1 MVSEQKSPGITFMI
15 QYTEANAQYVD
26 YTNRDEAV
34 KIDDELSLETSRQ
47 MIEGLTEDEMIRI
60 QEAVPET
67 QLNFREYIDYMN
79 RSYATEE
86 QSEELTAV
94 FTQEADYLQKQRLTE
109 LKNQLETAYKNGS
122 LLWQGVI
129 SFDNA
134 FLAEQG
140 LYDVATGQVDQK
152 AIKAVMRDMMPTLIQ
167 KEGLSDSAFWWG
179 NIHLNTD
186 NIHIHFGLS
195 EVESNRDK
203 IFYRPRGRM
212 EYKGNFSQKTINRFK
227 SGIYHGLLKEE
238 TRSNLIRKEQV
249 LANLKTDLMTSVY
262 QEDKI
267 TSSAEKNFLEQ
278 AYNHLPLNKRW
289 RYGSNARDFAVSK
302 FFLDRYLD
310 SYLQN
315 EGSVAY
321 QEFLQET
328 RELLKTYAGVYSAE
342 KNQVYKKIRKV
353 DGQTIRTLAESK
365 GYDLEHHL
373 ARRVMDLRER
383 LANNILR
390 SFREAAP
397 QIQDVPLE
405 KNLKNFSVLN
415 QKKIL
420 EQLPKASVVKSQK
433 AWQKLG
439 YFVKPREQP
448 LEIIKPVYEA
458 YDTDGKGIGQPE
470 LVLDYVYDISQLTE
484 NIQMKTLTLKDLS
497 LLSSNELKEL
507 VDAAK
512 LKPNP
517 TEKERRELGTYRYA
531 LKLSMLEASQKE
543 LQVRQKLLEQI
554 QPLASDQPFVDFKK
568 QSITQELQA
577 IQLQLTPNYKLSE
590 DEQLLKQRLKGQF
603 EDSVALPIN
612 KATAGT
618 IQLPIRQLRSEIG
631 FVNQL
636 QDDGI
641 LTLLKGVT
649 TSKEAYVEELQTHIS
664 IFQLKYQINTRNQ
677 QMDQLSDE
685 SAIKEMKIAN
695 AQGFTELKRLYAKL
709 QPNEENQSQITQ
721 AVSEQLQERKV
732 IKKAQM
738 QQSQGSGRI
747 NTDFMRQLTASLK
760 RSQQASKKALME
772 RARSDEREEQEER
785 RQAQR

>member
-1 MVSEQKSPGITFMI
+1 MNVSSSPNITFML
-15 QYTEANAQYVD
+15 QYTEANSQYVD

-34 KIDDELSLETSRQ
+34 KIDEELSLETNRQ
-47 MIEGLTEDEMIRI
+47 MIEGLTEDEMTRI

-67 QLNFREYIDYMN
+67 QLNFKEYIDYMN
-79 RSYATEE
+79 RSYATEN
-86 QSEELTAV
+86 QSEEITAV
-94 FTQEADYLQKQRLTE
+94 FTQEADYLQKRRLND
-109 LKNQLETAYKNGS
+109 LKSKLESAYQNGS

-140 LYDVATGQVDQK
+140 LYDIATGQVDQK
-152 AIKAVMRDMMPTLIQ
+152 AIKAAMRDMMPTLIQ

-186 NIHIHFGLS
+186 NVHIHFGLS

-203 IFYRPRGRM
+203 IFYRPRRRM

-227 SGIYHGLLKEE
+227 SGVFHGLLKEE
-238 TRSNLIRKEQV
+238 TRSNLLRKEQI
-249 LANLKTDLMTSVY
+249 LANLKADLMTSVY
-262 QEDKI
+262 QEEKI

-278 AYNHLPLNKRW
+278 AYNHLPLNKKW

-310 SYLQN
+310 SYLKN

-321 QEFLQET
+321 QEFLKET
-328 RELLKTYAGVYSAE
+328 REFLKTYEGVYSAE
-342 KNQVYKKIRKV
+342 KNQVYEKLRKV

-365 GYDLEHHL
+365 GYDLEHHM

-390 SFREAAP
+390 SFKEAAP
-397 QIQDVPLE
+397 QIQDVQLE
-405 KNLKNFSVLN
+405 KNLYHFSILN
-415 QKKIL
+415 QQKIL
-420 EQLPKASVVKSQK
+420 EQYPEASVVKSLK

-439 YFVKPREQP
+439 YSVKAGEQP

-458 YDTDGKGIGQPE
+458 YDKTGKGIGKPE
-470 LVLDYVYDISQLTE
+470 FVSDYVYDVNQLTE
-484 NIQMKTLTLKDLS
+484 NIQLKTLTLKDLS
-497 LLSSNELKEL
+497 LLSSSELKEL

-512 LKPNP
+512 SKP
-517 TEKERRELGTYRYA
+517 TLSERERRELGSFRYA

-568 QSITQELQA
+568 QSLTQELRA
-577 IQLQLTPNYKLSE
+577 IELQLTPNFKLSE
-590 DEQLLKQRLKGQF
+590 DEKVLKERLKSQF
-603 EDSVALPIN
+603 EDSVSFPVS
-612 KATAGT
+612 KATPGA
-618 IQLPIRQLRSEIG
+618 IQLPIRQLRAEMGLVDQI
-631 FVNQL
+631 
-636 QDDGI
+636 QDDNI
-641 LTLLKGVT
+641 LTLLKGKPT
-649 TSKEAYVEELQTHIS
+649 TKRDYIEELQTHIS
-664 IFQLKYQINTRNQ
+664 IFQLKYQINNRNQ
-677 QMDQLSDE
+677 QISQLSDE
-685 SAIKEMKIAN
+685 SAIKEMRVAN
-695 AQGFTELKRLYAKL
+695 AKGFSELKRLYEKL
-709 QPNEENQSQITQ
+709 QPTDDSQSQIAQT
-721 AVSEQLQERKV
+721 VFRQLQERKV
-732 IKKAQM
+732 IKKTQL
-738 QQSQGSGRI
+738 QQSQGPVKLD
-747 NTDFMRQLTASLK
+747 TDFMRQLSSSLN
-760 RSQQASKKALME
+760 RSQQANKKALME

>member
-1 MVSEQKSPGITFMI
+1 MSLSSSPNITFML
-15 QYTEANAQYVD
+15 QYTEANSQYVD

-34 KIDDELSLETSRQ
+34 KMDEELSLETYRQ
-47 MIEGLTEDEMIRI
+47 MVEGLTEVEMSRI

-109 LKNQLETAYKNGS
+109 LKNQLETAYQNGS

-249 LANLKTDLMTSVY
+249 LANLKTDLMASVY

-278 AYNHLPLNKRW
+278 AYNHLPLNKKW

-315 EGSVAY
+315 EGHTAY

-328 RELLKTYAGVYSAE
+328 REFLETYQGVYSAE
-342 KNQVYKKIRKV
+342 KNQVYEKIRKV
-353 DGQTIRTLAESK
+353 DGKTIRTLAESN

-383 LANNILR
+383 LANTILK
-390 SFREAAP
+390 SFREASP
-397 QIQDVPLE
+397 QIQDIQLE
-405 KNLKNFSVLN
+405 KNLESFSSLN
-415 QKKIL
+415 QRKIL
-420 EQLPKASVVKSQK
+420 DQIPEANVVKSLN

-439 YFVKPREQP
+439 YSVKDGVKPI
-448 LEIIKPVYEA
+448 EIVKPVYET
-458 YDTDGKGIGQPE
+458 YDKHGTGIGQPE
-470 LVLDYVYDISQLTE
+470 FVIDYVYDVSQLKE
-484 NIQMKTLTLKDLS
+484 NIQTKTLTLKDLS
-497 LLSSNELKEL
+497 LLSSSELTEL

-512 LKPNP
+512 SKTDL
-517 TEKERRELGTYRYA
+517 TEKERRELGIFRYA
-531 LKLSMLEASQKE
+531 LKLSMLEANQKE

-554 QPLASDQPFVDFKK
+554 QPLVSDQPFVDFKK
-568 QSITQELQA
+568 QSIVQELQA
-577 IQLQLTPNYKLSE
+577 IELQLTPNYKLSE
-590 DEQLLKQRLKGQF
+590 DDQLLKQRLKSQF
-603 EDSVALPIN
+603 EDSVDLPIN
-612 KATAGT
+612 KATAGS
-618 IQLPIRQLRSEIG
+618 IQIPIRQLRTEIG
-631 FVNQL
+631 LVSQI
-636 QDDGI
+636 QDDTI
-641 LTLLKGVT
+641 LSLLRGST
-649 TSKEAYVEELQTHIS
+649 TTKQAYIEELQTKVS
-664 IFQLKYQINTRNQ
+664 IFQLKYQINNRNQ

-685 SAIKEMKIAN
+685 SAIKEMKLAN
-695 AQGFTELKRLYAKL
+695 AQGFVELKRLYAKL
-709 QPNEENQSQITQ
+709 QPTEDTQNQITQ
-721 AVSEQLQERKV
+721 AVSKQLQERRV
-732 IKKAQM
+732 IKKTQF
-738 QQSQGSGRI
+738 QQSQGSSRI
-747 NTDFMRQLTASLK
+747 NTDFMRQLTASLT
-760 RSQQASKKALME
+760 RSQQASKRALME

>member
-1 MVSEQKSPGITFMI
+1 MNLSSSPNITFML
-15 QYTEANAQYVD
+15 QYTEANSQYVD

-34 KIDDELSLETSRQ
+34 KIDEELSLETNRQ
-47 MIEGLTEDEMIRI
+47 MIEGLTEDEMTRI

-67 QLNFREYIDYMN
+67 QLHFREYIDYMN
-79 RSYATEE
+79 RSYATEK

-94 FTQEADYLQKQRLTE
+94 FTQEADYLQKRRLTD
-109 LKNQLETAYKNGS
+109 LKNKLESAYQNGS

-167 KEGLSDSAFWWG
+167 KEGLSASAFWWG

-195 EVESNRDK
+195 EVESNREK

-227 SGIYHGLLKEE
+227 SGVYHGLLKEE
-238 TRSNLIRKEQV
+238 TRSNLLRKEQL
-249 LANLKTDLMTSVY
+249 LANLKADLITSVY
-262 QEDKI
+262 QEEKI
-267 TSSAEKNFLEQ
+267 ISSAEKKFLEQ
-278 AYNHLPLNKRW
+278 AYNHLPLNKKW

-310 SYLQN
+310 SYLKN
-315 EGSVAY
+315 EGSAAY

-328 RELLKTYAGVYSAE
+328 RDFLKTYEGVYSTD
-342 KNQVYKKIRKV
+342 KNQVYEKIRKV
-353 DGQTIRTLAESK
+353 DGKTIRTLAESK

-383 LANNILR
+383 LGNNILR

-397 QIQDVPLE
+397 QIHDVQLE
-405 KNLKNFSVLN
+405 KNLKNFSSLN

-420 EQLPKASVVKSQK
+420 EQLPEASVIKSQS

-439 YFVKPREQP
+439 YFIKTGEQP
-448 LEIIKPVYEA
+448 LEIIKPIYKA
-458 YDTDGKGIGQPE
+458 YDKHGKGIGQPE
-470 LVLDYVYDISQLTE
+470 FVADYVYDVSQLTE
-484 NIQMKTLTLKDLS
+484 NIQLKTLTLKDLS
-497 LLSSNELKEL
+497 LLSSSELKEL

-512 LKPNP
+512 SKP
-517 TEKERRELGTYRYA
+517 TLSEKERRELGTFRYA

-568 QSITQELQA
+568 QSLTQELRA
-577 IQLQLTPNYKLSE
+577 IELQLTPNFKLSE
-590 DEQLLKQRLKGQF
+590 DDKALKERLKRQF
-603 EDSVALPIN
+603 EDSVALPVS
-612 KATAGT
+612 KATAGA
-618 IQLPIRQLRSEIG
+618 IQLPIRQLRAELGLVAQI
-631 FVNQL
+631 
-636 QDDGI
+636 QDDNI
-641 LTLLKGVT
+641 LTLLKG
-649 TSKEAYVEELQTHIS
+649 TSTRKQAYMEELQTHIS
-664 IFQLKYQINTRNQ
+664 IFQLKYQINNRNH
-677 QMDQLSDE
+677 QMSQLSAE
-685 SAIKEMKIAN
+685 AAIREMRVAN
-695 AQGFTELKRLYAKL
+695 AKGFSELKRLYEKL
-709 QPNEENQSQITQ
+709 QPANDNQNQITQ
-721 AVSEQLQERKV
+721 TVSRQLQERKV
-732 IKKAQM
+732 TKKTQL
-738 QQSQGSGRI
+738 QQSQGPAKL

-760 RSQQASKKALME
+760 RSQQVSKKALME

>member
-1 MVSEQKSPGITFMI
+1 MNVSSSPNITFML
-15 QYTEANAQYVD
+15 QYTEANSQYVD

-34 KIDDELSLETSRQ
+34 KIDEELSLETNRQ
-47 MIEGLTEDEMIRI
+47 IVEGLTEDEMDKI
-60 QEAVPET
+60 QEVVPET

-79 RSYATEE
+79 RSYATEN

-94 FTQEADYLQKQRLTE
+94 FTQEADYLQKRRLND
-109 LKNQLETAYKNGS
+109 LKNKLESAYQNGS

-152 AIKAVMRDMMPTLIQ
+152 AIKAAMRDMMPTLIQ

-186 NIHIHFGLS
+186 NVHIHFGLS

-227 SGIYHGLLKEE
+227 SGVFHGLLKEE
-238 TRSNLIRKEQV
+238 TRSNLLRKEQI
-249 LANLKTDLMTSVY
+249 LANLKADLMTSVY
-262 QEDKI
+262 QEEKI

-278 AYNHLPLNKRW
+278 AYNHLPLNKKW

-310 SYLQN
+310 SYLKN

-321 QEFLQET
+321 QEFLKET
-328 RELLKTYAGVYSAE
+328 REFLKTYEGVYSAE
-342 KNQVYKKIRKV
+342 KNQVYEKLRKV

-365 GYDLEHHL
+365 GYDLEHHM

-390 SFREAAP
+390 SFKEAAP
-397 QIQDVPLE
+397 QIQDIQLE
-405 KNLKNFSVLN
+405 KNLNHFSILN
-415 QKKIL
+415 QQKIL
-420 EQLPKASVVKSQK
+420 EQYPEASVVKSLK

-439 YFVKPREQP
+439 YSVKAGEHP

-458 YDTDGKGIGQPE
+458 YDKTGKGIGKPE
-470 LVLDYVYDISQLTE
+470 FVSDYVYDVNQLTE
-484 NIQMKTLTLKDLS
+484 NIQLKTLTLKDLS
-497 LLSSNELKEL
+497 LLSSSELKEL

-512 LKPNP
+512 SKP
-517 TEKERRELGTYRYA
+517 TLSERERRELGTFRYA

-568 QSITQELQA
+568 QSLTQELRA
-577 IQLQLTPNYKLSE
+577 IELQLTPNFKLSE
-590 DEQLLKQRLKGQF
+590 DDKALKEQLKSQF
-603 EDSVALPIN
+603 EDSVSLPVS
-612 KATAGT
+612 KATPKA
-618 IQLPIRQLRSEIG
+618 IQLPIRQLRAEMG
-631 FVNQL
+631 LVNQI
-636 QDDGI
+636 QDDNI
-641 LTLLKGVT
+641 LTLLRGRPT
-649 TSKEAYVEELQTHIS
+649 TKRDYVEELQTHIS
-664 IFQLKYQINTRNQ
+664 IFQLKYQINNRNQ
-677 QMDQLSDE
+677 QISQLSDE
-685 SAIKEMKIAN
+685 AAIKEMRVAN
-695 AQGFTELKRLYAKL
+695 AKGFSELKRLYEKL
-709 QPNEENQSQITQ
+709 QPTDDSQSQIAQT
-721 AVSEQLQERKV
+721 VSRQLQERKV
-732 IKKAQM
+732 IKKTQL
-738 QQSQGSGRI
+738 QQSQGPI
-747 NTDFMRQLTASLK
+747 KLDTDFMRQLSLALN
-760 RSQQASKKALME
+760 RSQQANKKALME

>member
-1 MVSEQKSPGITFMI
+1 MSEQKSPGITFMI
-15 QYTEANAQYVD
+15 QYTEANSQYVD

-34 KIDDELSLETSRQ
+34 KIDEELSLETNRQ
-47 MIEGLTEDEMIRI
+47 MIEGLTENELNRI

-79 RSYATEE
+79 RSYATER
-86 QSEELTAV
+86 QSEELTAI

-109 LKNQLETAYKNGS
+109 LKNQLETAYQNGS

-140 LYDVATGQVDQK
+140 LYDVVTGQVDQK

-227 SGIYHGLLKEE
+227 SGVYHGLLKEE

-249 LANLKTDLMTSVY
+249 LANLKANLMTSVY

-278 AYNHLPLNKRW
+278 AYNHLPLNKKW

-315 EGSVAY
+315 EGSAAY

-328 RELLKTYAGVYSAE
+328 KQFLKTYAGVYSAE
-342 KNQVYKKIRKV
+342 KNQVYEKIRNV
-353 DGQTIRTLAESK
+353 DGKTIRTLAESK

-390 SFREAAP
+390 SFRDAAP
-397 QIQDVPLE
+397 QIQNVQME
-405 KNLKNFSVLN
+405 KNLENFSILN
-415 QKKIL
+415 QEKIL
-420 EQLPKASVVKSQK
+420 KQLPEARVVKRLE

-439 YFVKPREQP
+439 YVVKDGEQP
-448 LEIIKPVYEA
+448 LEIIKPVYTA
-458 YDTDGKGIGQPE
+458 YDKNGEGIGEPE
-470 LVLDYVYDISQLTE
+470 FVSDYVYDISQLTE

-497 LLSSNELKEL
+497 MFSSDELKEL
-507 VDAAK
+507 IDAAK
-512 LKPNP
+512 SKTGLS
-517 TEKERRELGTYRYA
+517 EKEIRELGTYRYA
-531 LKLSMLEASQKE
+531 LKLSLLEARQKT

-554 QPLASDQPFVDFKK
+554 HPVVSDQPFVNFKN
-568 QSITQELQA
+568 QSLTQELKA
-577 IQLQLTPNYKLSE
+577 IELQLIPNYKLSE
-590 DEQLLKQRLKGQF
+590 DDKLLKERLKSQF
-603 EDSVALPIN
+603 EDSVTLPIS
-612 KATAGT
+612 KATAT
-618 IQLPIRQLRSEIG
+618 AIQFPIRQLRTELSLVSQI
-631 FVNQL
+631 
-636 QDDGI
+636 QDDSI
-641 LTLLKGVT
+641 LTLLKGAT
-649 TSKEAYVEELQTHIS
+649 TTKQDYIEELQTHVS

-677 QMDQLSDE
+677 QMAQLSDE

-695 AQGFTELKRLYAKL
+695 AQAFAELKRLYAKL
-709 QPNEENQSQITQ
+709 QPSENHSQIAQ
-721 AVSEQLQERKV
+721 AVSKQLLERKI
-732 IKKAQM
+732 IKKSQL
-738 QQSQGSGRI
+738 QQSQGRGRI
-747 NTDFMRQLTASLK
+747 NTDFIRQLTASLK

-772 RARSDEREEQEER
+772 RVRSDEREEQEER

>member
-1 MVSEQKSPGITFMI
+1 MNVSSSPNITFML
-15 QYTEANAQYVD
+15 QYTEANSQYVD

-34 KIDDELSLETSRQ
+34 KIDEELSLETNRQ
-47 MIEGLTEDEMIRI
+47 IVEGLTEYEMDKI

-79 RSYATEE
+79 RSYATEN

-94 FTQEADYLQKQRLTE
+94 FTQEADYLQKRRLND
-109 LKNQLETAYKNGS
+109 LKNKLESAYQNGS

-152 AIKAVMRDMMPTLIQ
+152 AIKAAMRDMMPTLIQ

-186 NIHIHFGLS
+186 NVHIHFGLS

-227 SGIYHGLLKEE
+227 SGVFHGLLKEE
-238 TRSNLIRKEQV
+238 TRSNLLRKEQI
-249 LANLKTDLMTSVY
+249 LANLKADLMTSVY
-262 QEDKI
+262 QEEKI

-278 AYNHLPLNKRW
+278 AYNHLPLNKKW

-310 SYLQN
+310 SYLKN

-321 QEFLQET
+321 QEFLKET
-328 RELLKTYAGVYSAE
+328 REFLKTYEGVYSAE
-342 KNQVYKKIRKV
+342 KNQVYEKLRKV

-365 GYDLEHHL
+365 GYDLEHHM

-390 SFREAAP
+390 SFKEAAP
-397 QIQDVPLE
+397 QIQDIQLE
-405 KNLKNFSVLN
+405 KNLNHFSILN
-415 QKKIL
+415 QQKIL
-420 EQLPKASVVKSQK
+420 EQYPEASVVKSLK

-439 YFVKPREQP
+439 YSVKAGEHP

-458 YDTDGKGIGQPE
+458 YDKTGKGIGKPE
-470 LVLDYVYDISQLTE
+470 FVSDYVYDVNQLTE
-484 NIQMKTLTLKDLS
+484 NIQLKTLTLKDLS
-497 LLSSNELKEL
+497 LLSSSELKEL

-512 LKPNP
+512 SKP
-517 TEKERRELGTYRYA
+517 TLSERERRELGTFRYA

-568 QSITQELQA
+568 QSLTQELRA
-577 IQLQLTPNYKLSE
+577 IDLQLTPNFKLSE
-590 DEQLLKQRLKGQF
+590 DDKALKEQLKSQF
-603 EDSVALPIN
+603 EDSVSLPVS
-612 KATAGT
+612 KATPKA
-618 IQLPIRQLRSEIG
+618 IQLPIRQLRAEMG
-631 FVNQL
+631 LVNQI
-636 QDDGI
+636 QDDNI
-641 LTLLKGVT
+641 LTLLRGRPT
-649 TSKEAYVEELQTHIS
+649 TKRDYVEELQTHIS
-664 IFQLKYQINTRNQ
+664 IFQLKYQINNRNQ
-677 QMDQLSDE
+677 QISQLSDE
-685 SAIKEMKIAN
+685 AAIKEMRVAN
-695 AQGFTELKRLYAKL
+695 AKGFSELKRLYEKL
-709 QPNEENQSQITQ
+709 QPTDDSQSQIAQT
-721 AVSEQLQERKV
+721 VSRQLQERKV
-732 IKKAQM
+732 IKKTQL
-738 QQSQGSGRI
+738 QQSQGPI
-747 NTDFMRQLTASLK
+747 KLDTDFMRQLSLALN
-760 RSQQASKKALME
+760 RSQQANKKALME

>member
-1 MVSEQKSPGITFMI
+1 MSEQTSPGITFMI
-15 QYTEANAQYVD
+15 QYTEANPQYVD
-26 YTNRDEAV
+26 YTNREEAV
-34 KIDDELSLETSRQ
+34 KIDEELFLETNRQ
-47 MIEGLTEDEMIRI
+47 TIEGLTEDELNRI

-79 RSYATEE
+79 RSYATEK
-86 QSEELTAV
+86 QSKNLSAV

-109 LKNQLETAYKNGS
+109 LKNQLETAYQNGS

-140 LYDVATGQVDQK
+140 LYDLATNQVDQK

-195 EVESNRDK
+195 EVESNREK

-212 EYKGNFSQKTINRFK
+212 EYRGNFSQKTINRFK
-227 SGIYHGLLKEE
+227 SGVYHGLLKEE

-249 LANLKTDLMTSVY
+249 LANLKANLMTSVY

-267 TSSAEKNFLEQ
+267 TLTTEKNFLEQ
-278 AYNHLPLNKRW
+278 AYNHLPLNKKW

-302 FFLDRYLD
+302 FFLNRYLD

-315 EGSVAY
+315 EGSAMY

-328 RELLKTYAGVYSAE
+328 REFLKTYGGVYSAE
-342 KNQVYKKIRKV
+342 KNQVYEKIRKG
-353 DGQTIRTLAESK
+353 DGQMIRTLAESK

-373 ARRVMDLRER
+373 AHRVMDLRER

-397 QIQDVPLE
+397 QIQDAQLE
-405 KNLKNFSVLN
+405 KNLENFSDLN

-420 EQLPKASVVKSQK
+420 EQLPEATIIKSLND
-433 AWQKLG
+433 WQKLG
-439 YFVKPREQP
+439 YSVKDGLQP
-448 LEIIKPVYEA
+448 LDIVKPVYEA
-458 YDTDGKGIGQPE
+458 YDKHGTGIGRPKFVVE
-470 LVLDYVYDISQLTE
+470 AVYDISQLTE

-497 LLSSNELKEL
+497 LLSSAELKEL

-512 LKPNP
+512 AKSNPN
-517 TEKERRELGTYRYA
+517 EKERRELGTFRYA
-531 LKLSMLEASQKE
+531 LKLSMLEAKQKE
-543 LQVRQKLLEQI
+543 LQVGQKLLEQV
-554 QPLASDQPFVDFKK
+554 QALPSDQAFVDFKK
-568 QSITQELQA
+568 QSLKQELKA
-577 IQLQLTPNYKLSE
+577 IELQLTPNFKLSE
-590 DEQLLKQRLKGQF
+590 EDKTLKERLKGQF
-603 EDSVALPIN
+603 EDSVAFPID
-612 KATAGT
+612 KATAGA
-618 IQLPIRQLRSEIG
+618 IQLPIRQLRTELGLLNHI
-631 FVNQL
+631 
-636 QDDGI
+636 QDDSI
-641 LTLLKGVT
+641 ISLFKGEKFT
-649 TSKEAYVEELQTHIS
+649 KQAYIEELQTHIS
-664 IFQLKYQINTRNQ
+664 IFQLKYQINNRNH
-677 QMDQLSDE
+677 QMERLSDDGV
-685 SAIKEMKIAN
+685 IKEMKRTN
-695 AQGFTELKRLYAKL
+695 AQSFSELKYLYEKL
-709 QPNEENQSQITQ
+709 QPTEDNQSQIAQ
-721 AVSEQLQERKV
+721 VVSKQLQERKV
-732 IKKAQM
+732 IKKTQL

-747 NTDFMRQLTASLK
+747 NSDFMRQLTASLK

-772 RARSDEREEQEER
+772 RARSDDREEQEER

>member
-1 MVSEQKSPGITFMI
+1 MNVSSSPNITFML
-15 QYTEANAQYVD
+15 QYTEANSQYVD

-34 KIDDELSLETSRQ
+34 KIDTELSLETNRQ
-47 MIEGLTEDEMIRI
+47 MIEGLTEDEMARI
-60 QEAVPET
+60 QEAVPEA

-79 RSYATEE
+79 RSYATEN
-86 QSEELTAV
+86 QSEEITAV
-94 FTQEADYLQKQRLTE
+94 FTQEADYLQKRRLND
-109 LKNQLETAYKNGS
+109 LKNKLESAYQNGS

-152 AIKAVMRDMMPTLIQ
+152 AIKAAMRDMMPTLIQ

-186 NIHIHFGLS
+186 NVHIHFGLS

-227 SGIYHGLLKEE
+227 SGVFHGLLKEE
-238 TRSNLIRKEQV
+238 TRSNLLRKEQI
-249 LANLKTDLMTSVY
+249 LANLKADLMTSVY
-262 QEDKI
+262 QEEKI

-278 AYNHLPLNKRW
+278 AYNHLPLNKKW

-310 SYLQN
+310 SYLKN

-321 QEFLQET
+321 QEFLKET
-328 RELLKTYAGVYSAE
+328 REFLKTYEGVYSAE
-342 KNQVYKKIRKV
+342 KNQVYEKLRKV

-365 GYDLEHHL
+365 GYDLEHHM

-390 SFREAAP
+390 SFKEAAP
-397 QIQDVPLE
+397 QIQDIQLE
-405 KNLKNFSVLN
+405 KNLNHFSILN
-415 QKKIL
+415 QQKIL
-420 EQLPKASVVKSQK
+420 EQYPEASVVKSLK

-439 YFVKPREQP
+439 YSVKAGEHP

-458 YDTDGKGIGQPE
+458 CDKTGKGIGKPE
-470 LVLDYVYDISQLTE
+470 FVSDYVYDVNQLTE
-484 NIQMKTLTLKDLS
+484 NIQLKTLTLKDLS
-497 LLSSNELKEL
+497 LLSSSELKEL

-512 LKPNP
+512 SKP
-517 TEKERRELGTYRYA
+517 TLSERERRELGTFRYA
-531 LKLSMLEASQKE
+531 LKLSMLETSQKE

-568 QSITQELQA
+568 QSLTQELRA
-577 IQLQLTPNYKLSE
+577 IELQLTPNFKLSE
-590 DEQLLKQRLKGQF
+590 DDKALKEQLKSQF
-603 EDSVALPIN
+603 EDSVSLPVS
-612 KATAGT
+612 KATPKA
-618 IQLPIRQLRSEIG
+618 IQLPIRQLRAEMG
-631 FVNQL
+631 LVNQI
-636 QDDGI
+636 QDDNI
-641 LTLLKGVT
+641 LTLLRGRPT
-649 TSKEAYVEELQTHIS
+649 TKRDYVEELQTRIS
-664 IFQLKYQINTRNQ
+664 IFQLKYQINNRNQ
-677 QMDQLSDE
+677 QISQLSDE
-685 SAIKEMKIAN
+685 AAIKEMRVAN
-695 AQGFTELKRLYAKL
+695 AKGFSELKRLYEKL
-709 QPNEENQSQITQ
+709 QPTDDSQSQIAQT
-721 AVSEQLQERKV
+721 VSRQLQERKV
-732 IKKAQM
+732 TKKTQL
-738 QQSQGSGRI
+738 QQSQGPI
-747 NTDFMRQLTASLK
+747 KLDTDFMRQLSSALN
-760 RSQQASKKALME
+760 RSQQANKKALME

>member
-1 MVSEQKSPGITFMI
+1 MNVSSSPNITFML
-15 QYTEANAQYVD
+15 QYTEANPQYVD

-34 KIDDELSLETSRQ
+34 KIDEELSLETNRQ
-47 MIEGLTEDEMIRI
+47 MIEGLTEDEMTRI

-79 RSYATEE
+79 RSYATEN
-86 QSEELTAV
+86 QSEEITAV
-94 FTQEADYLQKQRLTE
+94 FTQEADYLQKRRLND
-109 LKNQLETAYKNGS
+109 LKNKLESAYQNGS

-129 SFDNA
+129 SFDNT

-152 AIKAVMRDMMPTLIQ
+152 AIKAAMRDMMPTLIQ
-167 KEGLSDSAFWWG
+167 KEGLSTSAFWWG

-262 QEDKI
+262 QADKI

-328 RELLKTYAGVYSAE
+328 RELLKTYTGVYSAE
-342 KNQVYKKIRKV
+342 KNQVYEKIRKV

-397 QIQDVPLE
+397 QIQDVQLE

-470 LVLDYVYDISQLTE
+470 FVLDYVYDISQLTE

-507 VDAAK
+507 VDAVK

-531 LKLSMLEASQKE
+531 LKLSVLEASQKE

-554 QPLASDQPFVDFKK
+554 QPLASDQPFVNFKK

-590 DEQLLKQRLKGQF
+590 EEQLLKQRLKGQF

-677 QMDQLSDE
+677 QMNQLSDE

-721 AVSEQLQERKV
+721 AVSKQLQERKV

>member
-1 MVSEQKSPGITFMI
+1 MNVSSSPNITFML
-15 QYTEANAQYVD
+15 QYTEANSQYVD

-34 KIDDELSLETSRQ
+34 KIDEELSLETNRQ
-47 MIEGLTEDEMIRI
+47 IVEGLTEYEMDKI

-79 RSYATEE
+79 RSYATEN

-94 FTQEADYLQKQRLTE
+94 FTQEADYLQKRRLND
-109 LKNQLETAYKNGS
+109 LKNKLESAYQNGS

-152 AIKAVMRDMMPTLIQ
+152 AIKAAMRDMMPTLIQ

-186 NIHIHFGLS
+186 NVHIHFGLS

-227 SGIYHGLLKEE
+227 SGVFHGLLKEE
-238 TRSNLIRKEQV
+238 TRSNLLRKEQI
-249 LANLKTDLMTSVY
+249 LANLKADLMTSVY
-262 QEDKI
+262 QEEKI
-267 TSSAEKNFLEQ
+267 TSSAEKKFLEQ
-278 AYNHLPLNKRW
+278 AYNHLPLNKKW

-310 SYLQN
+310 SYLKN

-321 QEFLQET
+321 QEFLKET
-328 RELLKTYAGVYSAE
+328 REFLKTYEGVYSAE
-342 KNQVYKKIRKV
+342 KNQVYEKLRKV

-365 GYDLEHHL
+365 GYDLEHHM

-390 SFREAAP
+390 SFKEAAP
-397 QIQDVPLE
+397 QIQDIQLE
-405 KNLKNFSVLN
+405 KNLNHFSILN
-415 QKKIL
+415 QQKIL
-420 EQLPKASVVKSQK
+420 EQYPEASVVKSLK

-439 YFVKPREQP
+439 YSVKAGEHP

-458 YDTDGKGIGQPE
+458 YDKTGKGIGKPE
-470 LVLDYVYDISQLTE
+470 FVSDYVYDVNQLTE
-484 NIQMKTLTLKDLS
+484 NIQLKTLTLKDLS
-497 LLSSNELKEL
+497 LLSSSELKEL

-512 LKPNP
+512 SKP
-517 TEKERRELGTYRYA
+517 TLSERERRELGTFRYA

-568 QSITQELQA
+568 QSLTQELRA
-577 IQLQLTPNYKLSE
+577 IELQLTPNFKLSE
-590 DEQLLKQRLKGQF
+590 DDKALKEQLKSQF
-603 EDSVALPIN
+603 EDSVSLPVS
-612 KATAGT
+612 KATPKA
-618 IQLPIRQLRSEIG
+618 IQLPIRQLRAEMG
-631 FVNQL
+631 LVNQI
-636 QDDGI
+636 QDDNI
-641 LTLLKGVT
+641 LTLLRGRPT
-649 TSKEAYVEELQTHIS
+649 TKRDYVEELQTHIS
-664 IFQLKYQINTRNQ
+664 IFQLKYQINNRNQ
-677 QMDQLSDE
+677 QISQLSDE
-685 SAIKEMKIAN
+685 AAIKEMRVAN
-695 AQGFTELKRLYAKL
+695 AKGFSELKRLYEKL
-709 QPNEENQSQITQ
+709 QPTDDSQSQIAQT
-721 AVSEQLQERKV
+721 VSRQLQERKV
-732 IKKAQM
+732 IKKTQL
-738 QQSQGSGRI
+738 QQSQGPI
-747 NTDFMRQLTASLK
+747 KLDTDFMRQLSLALN
-760 RSQQASKKALME
+760 RSQQANKKALME

>member
-1 MVSEQKSPGITFMI
+1 MNLSSSPNITFML
-15 QYTEANAQYVD
+15 QYTEANSQYVD

-34 KIDDELSLETSRQ
+34 KIEEELSLEMNRQ
-47 MIEGLTEDEMIRI
+47 TVEGLTEEEMNRI

-86 QSEELTAV
+86 QSDELTAV
-94 FTQEADYLQKQRLTE
+94 FTQEADYLQKRRLTD
-109 LKNQLETAYKNGS
+109 LKNKLESAYQNGS

-140 LYDVATGQVDQK
+140 LYDTATGQVDQK

-167 KEGLSDSAFWWG
+167 KEGLSESAFWWG

-195 EVESNRDK
+195 EVESNREK

-227 SGIYHGLLKEE
+227 SGVYHGLLKEE
-238 TRSNLIRKEQV
+238 IRSNLIRKEQV
-249 LANLKTDLMTSVY
+249 LANLKANLMASVY

-267 TSSAEKNFLEQ
+267 TSSTEKNFLEQ
-278 AYNHLPLNKRW
+278 AYNHLPLNKKW

-315 EGSVAY
+315 EGHAAY
-321 QEFLQET
+321 REFLQET
-328 RELLKTYAGVYSAE
+328 REFLKTYQGVYSSE
-342 KNQVYKKIRKV
+342 KNQIYEKIRKV
-353 DGQTIRTLAESK
+353 DGKTIRTLAESK

-383 LANNILR
+383 LANTILK
-390 SFREAAP
+390 SFREASP
-397 QIQDVPLE
+397 QIQDIQLE
-405 KNLKNFSVLN
+405 KNLETFSSLN
-415 QKKIL
+415 QVKIL
-420 EQLPKASVVKSQK
+420 DQIPEASVVKSLN

-439 YFVKPREQP
+439 YSVREGAKPI
-448 LEIIKPVYEA
+448 EIVKPVYES
-458 YDTDGKGIGQPE
+458 YDKYGTGIGQPE
-470 LVLDYVYDISQLTE
+470 FVTEYVYDVSQLKE
-484 NIQMKTLTLKDLS
+484 NIQLKTLTLKDLS
-497 LLSSNELKEL
+497 LLSSSELTEL

-512 LKPNP
+512 SKSDL
-517 TEKERRELGTYRYA
+517 TEKERRELGTFRYA
-531 LKLSMLEASQKE
+531 LKLSMLEASQKQ

-568 QSITQELQA
+568 QSIAQELQA
-577 IQLQLTPNYKLSE
+577 IELQLTPNYQLSE
-590 DEQLLKQRLKGQF
+590 DNQLLKQRLKSQF
-603 EDSVALPIN
+603 EDSVALPID

-618 IQLPIRQLRSEIG
+618 IQIPIRQLRTEIG
-631 FVNQL
+631 LVSQM
-636 QDDGI
+636 QDDSI
-641 LTLLKGVT
+641 LGLLKGST
-649 TSKEAYVEELQTHIS
+649 TTKQAYIEELQTKVS

-677 QMDQLSDE
+677 QMDQLLDE
-685 SAIKEMKIAN
+685 SAIKEMKLAN
-695 AQGFTELKRLYAKL
+695 TQGFSELKRLYAKL
-709 QPNEENQSQITQ
+709 QPTEDTQNQITQ
-721 AVSEQLQERKV
+721 AVSKQLEERRI
-732 IKKAQM
+732 IKKTQL
-738 QQSQGSGRI
+738 QQSQGSSRI
-747 NTDFMRQLTASLK
+747 NTDFMRQLTASLTH
-760 RSQQASKKALME
+760 SQQASKRALME

>member
-1 MVSEQKSPGITFMI
+1 MSEQTSPGITFMI
-15 QYTEANAQYVD
+15 QYTEANSQYVD

-34 KIDDELSLETSRQ
+34 KIDGELSLETNRQ
-47 MIEGLTEDEMIRI
+47 MVEGVTEDEMNRI
-60 QEAVPET
+60 QDAIPET
-67 QLNFREYIDYMN
+67 RLNFREYIDYMN

-94 FTQEADYLQKQRLTE
+94 FTQEADYLQKRRLTD
-109 LKNQLETAYKNGS
+109 LKNQLETAYQNGS

-129 SFDNA
+129 SFNNT

-140 LYDVATGQVDQK
+140 LYDVATAQVDQK
-152 AIKAVMRDMMPTLIQ
+152 AIKAVLRDMMPTLIQ

-195 EVESNRDK
+195 EVESNREK

-227 SGIYHGLLKEE
+227 SGVYHGLLKEE

-249 LANLKTDLMTSVY
+249 LANLKANLMTSVY

-267 TSSAEKNFLEQ
+267 ISSAEKNFLEQ
-278 AYNHLPLNKRW
+278 AYNHLPVKKKW

-315 EGSVAY
+315 EGSTDY
-321 QEFLQET
+321 QEFLKET
-328 RELLKTYAGVYSAE
+328 RDFLETYGGVYSAE
-342 KNQVYKKIRKV
+342 KNQVYEKIRKL
-353 DGQTIRTLAESK
+353 DGKTIRTLAESK

-390 SFREAAP
+390 SFRY
-397 QIQDVPLE
+397 DV
-405 KNLKNFSVLN
+405 
-415 QKKIL
+415 
-420 EQLPKASVVKSQK
+420 
-433 AWQKLG
+433 
-439 YFVKPREQP
+439 
-448 LEIIKPVYEA
+448 
-458 YDTDGKGIGQPE
+458 
-470 LVLDYVYDISQLTE
+470 SQLTE
-484 NIQMKTLTLKDLS
+484 NIQMKTLSLKDLS
-497 LLSSNELKEL
+497 LLSSNELTEL

-512 LKPNP
+512 SKPDL

-531 LKLSMLEASQKE
+531 LKLSMLEESQKT

-568 QSITQELQA
+568 QSIAQELMA
-577 IQLQLTPNYKLSE
+577 IELQLTPNYKLSE
-590 DEQLLKQRLKGQF
+590 DNQLLKQRLKSQF
-603 EDSVALPIN
+603 EDSVAFPID

-618 IQLPIRQLRSEIG
+618 IQLPIRQLRTELSL
-631 FVNQL
+631 VNQI
-636 QDDGI
+636 QDDSI
-641 LTLLKGVT
+641 LTLLKGFT
-649 TSKEAYVEELQTHIS
+649 TTKQAYIEELQTHVS
-664 IFQLKYQINTRNQ
+664 IFQLKYQINNRNH
-677 QMDQLSDE
+677 QMVHLSDE
-685 SAIKEMKIAN
+685 AAIKEMRIAN
-695 AQGFTELKRLYAKL
+695 VKGFAELKGLYEKL
-709 QPNEENQSQITQ
+709 QPTEDNQGQFAQAISKQI
-721 AVSEQLQERKV
+721 QERKI
-732 IKKAQM
+732 IKKSHI
-738 QQSQGSGRI
+738 QQSQGSARL
-747 NTDFMRQLTASLK
+747 NTDFMRQLTASLNS
-760 RSQQASKKALME
+760 SQQANKKALME

>member
-1 MVSEQKSPGITFMI
+1 MNVSSSPNITFML
-15 QYTEANAQYVD
+15 QYTEANPQYVD

-34 KIDDELSLETSRQ
+34 KIDEELSLETNRQ
-47 MIEGLTEDEMIRI
+47 MIEGLTEDEMTRI

-79 RSYATEE
+79 RSYATEN
-86 QSEELTAV
+86 QSEEITAV
-94 FTQEADYLQKQRLTE
+94 FTQEADYLQKRRLND
-109 LKNQLETAYKNGS
+109 LKNKLESAYQNGS

-129 SFDNA
+129 SFDNT

-152 AIKAVMRDMMPTLIQ
+152 AIKAAMRDMMPTLIQ
-167 KEGLSDSAFWWG
+167 KEGLSTSAFWWG

-262 QEDKI
+262 QADKI

-328 RELLKTYAGVYSAE
+328 RELLKTYTGVYSAE
-342 KNQVYKKIRKV
+342 KNQVYEKIRKV

-397 QIQDVPLE
+397 QIQDVQLE

-470 LVLDYVYDISQLTE
+470 FVLDYVYDISQLTE

-531 LKLSMLEASQKE
+531 LKLSVLEASQKE

-554 QPLASDQPFVDFKK
+554 QPLASDQPFVNFKK

-641 LTLLKGVT
+641 LMLLKGVT

-677 QMDQLSDE
+677 QMNQLSDE

-721 AVSEQLQERKV
+721 AVSKQLQERKV

>member
-1 MVSEQKSPGITFMI
+1 MNVSSSPNITFML
-15 QYTEANAQYVD
+15 QYTEANSQYVD

-34 KIDDELSLETSRQ
+34 KIDEELSLETNRQ
-47 MIEGLTEDEMIRI
+47 MIEGLTEDEMTRI

-79 RSYATEE
+79 RSYATEN
-86 QSEELTAV
+86 QSEEITAV
-94 FTQEADYLQKQRLTE
+94 FTQEADYLQKRRLND
-109 LKNQLETAYKNGS
+109 LKNKLESAYQNGS

-129 SFDNA
+129 SFDNS

-152 AIKAVMRDMMPTLIQ
+152 AIKAAMRDMMPTLIQ

-186 NIHIHFGLS
+186 NVHIHFGLS

-227 SGIYHGLLKEE
+227 SGVFHGLLKEG
-238 TRSNLIRKEQV
+238 TRSNLLRKEQI
-249 LANLKTDLMTSVY
+249 LANLKEDLMTSVY
-262 QEDKI
+262 QEEKI

-278 AYNHLPLNKRW
+278 AYNHLPLNKKW

-310 SYLQN
+310 SYLKN

-321 QEFLQET
+321 QEFLKET
-328 RELLKTYAGVYSAE
+328 REFLKTYEGVYSAE
-342 KNQVYKKIRKV
+342 KNQVYEKLRKV

-365 GYDLEHHL
+365 GYDLEHHM

-383 LANNILR
+383 LSNNILR
-390 SFREAAP
+390 SFKEAAP
-397 QIQDVPLE
+397 QIQDVQLG
-405 KNLKNFSVLN
+405 KNLDHFSILN
-415 QKKIL
+415 QQKIL
-420 EQLPKASVVKSQK
+420 EQYPEASVVKSLK

-439 YFVKPREQP
+439 YSVKAGEQP

-458 YDTDGKGIGQPE
+458 YDKTGKGIGKPE
-470 LVLDYVYDISQLTE
+470 FVSDYVYDVNQLTE
-484 NIQMKTLTLKDLS
+484 NIQLKSLTLKDLS
-497 LLSSNELKEL
+497 LLSSSELKEL

-512 LKPNP
+512 SKP
-517 TEKERRELGTYRYA
+517 TLSERERRELGTFRYA

-568 QSITQELQA
+568 QSLTQELRA
-577 IQLQLTPNYKLSE
+577 IELQLTPNFKLSE
-590 DEQLLKQRLKGQF
+590 DDKALKERLKSQF
-603 EDSVALPIN
+603 EDSVSLPVS
-612 KATAGT
+612 KATPGA
-618 IQLPIRQLRSEIG
+618 IQLPIRQLRAEMEL
-631 FVNQL
+631 VNQI
-636 QDDGI
+636 QDDNV
-641 LTLLKGVT
+641 LTLLRGRPT
-649 TSKEAYVEELQTHIS
+649 TKRDYIEELQTHIS
-664 IFQLKYQINTRNQ
+664 IFQLKYQINNRNQ
-677 QMDQLSDE
+677 QISQLSDE
-685 SAIKEMKIAN
+685 AAIKEMRVAN
-695 AQGFTELKRLYAKL
+695 AKGFSELKRLYEKL
-709 QPNEENQSQITQ
+709 QPTDDSQSQIAQT
-721 AVSEQLQERKV
+721 VFRQLQERKV
-732 IKKAQM
+732 IKKTQL
-738 QQSQGSGRI
+738 QQSQGPVKLD
-747 NTDFMRQLTASLK
+747 TDFMRQLSSSLN
-760 RSQQASKKALME
+760 RSQQANKKALME

>member
-1 MVSEQKSPGITFMI
+1 MNVSSSPNITFML
-15 QYTEANAQYVD
+15 QYTEANSQYVD

-34 KIDDELSLETSRQ
+34 KIDEELSLETNRQ
-47 MIEGLTEDEMIRI
+47 MIEGLTEDEMTRI

-67 QLNFREYIDYMN
+67 QLNFKEYIDYMN
-79 RSYATEE
+79 RSYATEN
-86 QSEELTAV
+86 QSEEITAV
-94 FTQEADYLQKQRLTE
+94 FTQEADYLQKRRLND
-109 LKNQLETAYKNGS
+109 LKNKLESAYQNGS

-152 AIKAVMRDMMPTLIQ
+152 AIKAAMRDMMPTLIQ

-195 EVESNRDK
+195 EVESNREK

-227 SGIYHGLLKEE
+227 SGVYHGLLKEE
-238 TRSNLIRKEQV
+238 TRSNILRKEQI
-249 LANLKTDLMTSVY
+249 LANLKADLITSVY

-278 AYNHLPLNKRW
+278 AYNHLPLNKKW

-310 SYLQN
+310 SYLKN

-321 QEFLQET
+321 QEFLKET
-328 RELLKTYAGVYSAE
+328 REFLKTYEGVYSAE
-342 KNQVYKKIRKV
+342 KNQVYEKLRKV

-365 GYDLEHHL
+365 GYDLEHHM

-390 SFREAAP
+390 SFKEAAP
-397 QIQDVPLE
+397 QIQNAQLE
-405 KNLKNFSVLN
+405 KNLDHFSILN
-415 QKKIL
+415 QQKIL
-420 EQLPKASVVKSQK
+420 EQYPEASVVKSLK

-439 YFVKPREQP
+439 YSVKAGEHP

-458 YDTDGKGIGQPE
+458 YDKTGKGIGKPE
-470 LVLDYVYDISQLTE
+470 FVSDYVYDVNQLTE
-484 NIQMKTLTLKDLS
+484 NIQLKTLTLKDLS
-497 LLSSNELKEL
+497 LLSSSDLKEL

-677 QMDQLSDE
+677 QMNQLSDE

-709 QPNEENQSQITQ
+709 QPSEENQSQITQ
-721 AVSEQLQERKV
+721 AVSKQLQERKV
-732 IKKAQM
+732 IKKAQI

>member
-1 MVSEQKSPGITFMI
+1 MNVSSSPNITFML
-15 QYTEANAQYVD
+15 QYTEANSQYVD

-34 KIDDELSLETSRQ
+34 KIDEELFIETNRQ
-47 MIEGLTEDEMIRI
+47 IVEGLTEDEMDKI
-60 QEAVPET
+60 QEVVPET

-79 RSYATEE
+79 RSYATEN

-94 FTQEADYLQKQRLTE
+94 FTQEADYLQKRRLND
-109 LKNQLETAYKNGS
+109 LKNKLESAYQNGS

-167 KEGLSDSAFWWG
+167 KEGLSASAFWWG

-195 EVESNRDK
+195 EVESNREK

-227 SGIYHGLLKEE
+227 SGVYHGLLKEE
-238 TRSNLIRKEQV
+238 TRSNLLRKEQI
-249 LANLKTDLMTSVY
+249 LANLKADLMTSVY

-278 AYNHLPLNKRW
+278 AYNHLPLNKKW

-315 EGSVAY
+315 EGSAAY
-321 QEFLQET
+321 QEFLKET
-328 RELLKTYAGVYSAE
+328 REFLLAYEGVYSAE
-342 KNQVYKKIRKV
+342 KNQVYEKLRKV

-373 ARRVMDLRER
+373 ARRIMDLRER

-390 SFREAAP
+390 SFKEAAP
-397 QIQDVPLE
+397 QIQDVQLE
-405 KNLKNFSVLN
+405 KNLENFSVLN
-415 QKKIL
+415 RKKIL
-420 EQLPKASVVKSQK
+420 EQLPEASVVKSLEVWK
-433 AWQKLG
+433 KLG
-439 YFVKPREQP
+439 YSVKTGEQP
-448 LEIIKPVYEA
+448 ISIIKPIYEA
-458 YDTDGKGIGQPE
+458 YDKNGKGIGQPE
-470 LVLDYVYDISQLTE
+470 FVQDTVYDISQLTE
-484 NIQMKTLTLKDLS
+484 NIQLKSLTLKDLS
-497 LLSSNELKEL
+497 LFSSSELKEL

-512 LKPNP
+512 SKP
-517 TEKERRELGTYRYA
+517 TLSEKERRELGTFRYA
-531 LKLSMLEASQKE
+531 LKLNMLEASQKE

-568 QSITQELQA
+568 QSLTQELRS
-577 IQLQLTPNYKLSE
+577 IELQLTPNFKLSE
-590 DEQLLKQRLKGQF
+590 DDKALKERLKSQF
-603 EDSVALPIN
+603 EDSVALPVS
-612 KATAGT
+612 KALPGA
-618 IQLPIRQLRSEIG
+618 IQLPIRQLRTELGLVDQI
-631 FVNQL
+631 
-636 QDDGI
+636 QDDNI
-641 LTLLKGVT
+641 LTLLKGRPT
-649 TSKEAYVEELQTHIS
+649 TKRDYVEELQTYIS
-664 IFQLKYQINTRNQ
+664 IFQLKYQINNRNQ
-677 QMDQLSDE
+677 QMSQSSDE
-685 SAIKEMKIAN
+685 AAIREMKVAN
-695 AQGFTELKRLYAKL
+695 AKGFSELKRLYEKL
-709 QPNEENQSQITQ
+709 QPTDDSQSQIAQT
-721 AVSEQLQERKV
+721 VSKQLQERKV
-732 IKKAQM
+732 IKKVQL
-738 QQSQGSGRI
+738 QQSQGPVKL
-747 NTDFMRQLTASLK
+747 NTDFMRQLSSSLN
-760 RSQQASKKALME
+760 RSQLANKKALME

>member
-1 MVSEQKSPGITFMI
+1 MNVSSSHNITFML
-15 QYTEANAQYVD
+15 QYTEANSQYVD

-34 KIDDELSLETSRQ
+34 KIDEELSLETNRQ
-47 MIEGLTEDEMIRI
+47 MVEGLTEDEMDKI

-79 RSYATEE
+79 RSYATEN

-94 FTQEADYLQKQRLTE
+94 FTQEADYLQKHRLND
-109 LKNQLETAYKNGS
+109 LKNKLESAYQNGS

-129 SFDNA
+129 SFDNG

-140 LYDVATGQVDQK
+140 LYDIGTGQVDQK
-152 AIKAVMRDMMPTLIQ
+152 AIKAAMRDMMPTLIQ

-186 NIHIHFGLS
+186 NVHIHFGLS
-195 EVESNRDK
+195 EVESNREK

-227 SGIYHGLLKEE
+227 SGVYHGLLKEE
-238 TRSNLIRKEQV
+238 TRSNLLRKEQI
-249 LANLKTDLMTSVY
+249 LANLKADLMTSVY
-262 QEDKI
+262 QEEKI

-278 AYNHLPLNKRW
+278 AYNHLPLNKKW

-315 EGSVAY
+315 EGHAAY

-328 RELLKTYAGVYSAE
+328 REFLKTYQSVYSAE
-342 KNQVYKKIRKV
+342 ENQVYEKIRKV
-353 DGQTIRTLAESK
+353 DGKTIRTLAESK

-397 QIQDVPLE
+397 QIQDVQLE
-405 KNLKNFSVLN
+405 KNLDHFSILN
-415 QKKIL
+415 QQKIL
-420 EQLPKASVVKSQK
+420 EQYPEASVVKSLEY
-433 AWQKLG
+433 WQKLG
-439 YFVKPREQP
+439 YSVKTGEQP
-448 LEIIKPVYEA
+448 ISIIEPIYEA
-458 YDTDGKGIGQPE
+458 YDKHGKGIGRPE
-470 LVLDYVYDISQLTE
+470 FVPDTVYDISQLTE
-484 NIQMKTLTLKDLS
+484 NIQLKSLTLKDLS
-497 LLSSNELKEL
+497 LFSSNDLKEL

-512 LKPNP
+512 SKP
-517 TEKERRELGTYRYA
+517 TLSEKERRELGTFRYA

-554 QPLASDQPFVDFKK
+554 QPLASDQSFVDFKK
-568 QSITQELQA
+568 QSLTQELRL
-577 IQLQLTPNYKLSE
+577 IELQLTPNFKLSE
-590 DEQLLKQRLKGQF
+590 DDKLLKERLKSQF
-603 EDSVALPIN
+603 EDSVTLPVS
-612 KATAGT
+612 KATPGA
-618 IQLPIRQLRSEIG
+618 IQLPIRQLRAELGLVDQI
-631 FVNQL
+631 
-636 QDDGI
+636 QDDNI
-641 LTLLKGVT
+641 LALLKGSPT
-649 TSKEAYVEELQTHIS
+649 TKRDYVDELQTHIS
-664 IFQLKYQINTRNQ
+664 IFQLKYQINNRNQ
-677 QMDQLSDE
+677 QMSQLSDE
-685 SAIKEMKIAN
+685 AAIKEMKVAN
-695 AQGFTELKRLYAKL
+695 AKGFSELKRLYEKL
-709 QPNEENQSQITQ
+709 QPTDDSQSKIAQT
-721 AVSEQLQERKV
+721 VSKQLQERKV
-732 IKKAQM
+732 IKKAQL
-738 QQSQGSGRI
+738 QQSQGSVKL
-747 NTDFMRQLTASLK
+747 NTDFMRQLSSSLN
-760 RSQQASKKALME
+760 RSQLANKKALME

>member
-1 MVSEQKSPGITFMI
+1 MDVSSSPNITFML
-15 QYTEANAQYVD
+15 QYTEANPQYVD
-26 YTNRDEAV
+26 YTNREEAV
-34 KIDDELSLETSRQ
+34 KIDEELSLETNRQ
-47 MIEGLTEDEMIRI
+47 MIEGLTEDELTRI

-86 QSEELTAV
+86 QSKELTAI
-94 FTQEADYLQKQRLTE
+94 FTQEADYLQKLRLID
-109 LKNQLETAYKNGS
+109 LKNKLESAYQNGS

-195 EVESNRDK
+195 EVESNREK
-203 IFYRPRGRM
+203 IFYQPRGRM

-227 SGIYHGLLKEE
+227 SGVYHGLLKEE
-238 TRSNLIRKEQV
+238 TRSNLLRKEQI
-249 LANLKTDLMTSVY
+249 LANLKADFITSIY
-262 QEDKI
+262 QKDKI

-278 AYNHLPLNKRW
+278 AYNHLPLNKKW

-310 SYLQN
+310 SYLNN
-315 EGSVAY
+315 EGSAAY
-321 QEFLQET
+321 QEFLKET
-328 RELLKTYAGVYSAE
+328 RDFLQTYEGVYSAE
-342 KNQVYKKIRKV
+342 KNKIYEKLRKV

-397 QIQDVPLE
+397 QIQDVQLE
-405 KNLKNFSVLN
+405 KNLESFSVLN

-420 EQLPKASVVKSQK
+420 EQHPEASVVKSQK

-439 YFVKPREQP
+439 YFVKAGEQP
-448 LEIIKPVYEA
+448 LEIIRPVYKS
-458 YDTDGKGIGQPE
+458 YDKHGKGIGRPE
-470 LVLDYVYDISQLTE
+470 FVSDTVYDISQLTE
-484 NIQMKTLTLKDLS
+484 NIQLKSLTLKDLS
-497 LLSSNELKEL
+497 LFSSNELKEL

-512 LKPNP
+512 LKTNP
-517 TEKERRELGTYRYA
+517 TERERRELGPYRYA
-531 LKLSMLEASQKE
+531 LKLSILESSQKE
-543 LQVRQKLLEQI
+543 LQVRQKLLEQV
-554 QPLASDQPFVDFKK
+554 QPLASDQPFLDFKK
-568 QSITQELQA
+568 QLIAQELQA
-577 IQLQLTPNYKLSE
+577 ISLQLTPNYKLSE
-590 DEQLLKQRLKGQF
+590 DDKALKNQLKRQF
-603 EDSVALPIN
+603 EDSVALPVS
-612 KATAGT
+612 KATPGA
-618 IQLPIRQLRSEIG
+618 IQLPIRQLRTELGLVHHI
-631 FVNQL
+631 
-636 QDDGI
+636 QDENI
-641 LTLLKGVT
+641 LTLLKGTST
-649 TSKEAYVEELQTHIS
+649 TKQAYIKELQTHIS
-664 IFQLKYQINTRNQ
+664 IFQLKYQINNRNKQ
-677 QMDQLSDE
+677 ISQLSDE
-685 SAIKEMKIAN
+685 ATIKEMRIAN
-695 AQGFTELKRLYAKL
+695 AKGFSELKRLYDTL
-709 QPNEENQSQITQ
+709 QPSDDTQNQISQ
-721 AVSEQLQERKV
+721 AVSKQLQERKA
-732 IKKAQM
+732 IKKVQLQQAQR
-738 QQSQGSGRI
+738 SGKI
-747 NTDFMRQLTASLK
+747 NTDFMRQLTASLN

-772 RARSDEREEQEER
+772 RARSDEREEQEEL

>member
-1 MVSEQKSPGITFMI
+1 MNVSSSPNITFML
-15 QYTEANAQYVD
+15 QYTEANSQYVD

-34 KIDDELSLETSRQ
+34 KIDEELSLETNRQ
-47 MIEGLTEDEMIRI
+47 MIKGLTEDEMTRI

-67 QLNFREYIDYMN
+67 QLNFKEYIDYMN
-79 RSYATEE
+79 RSYATEN
-86 QSEELTAV
+86 QSEEITAV
-94 FTQEADYLQKQRLTE
+94 FTQEADYLQKRRLND
-109 LKNQLETAYKNGS
+109 LKNKLESAYQNGS

-152 AIKAVMRDMMPTLIQ
+152 AIKAAMRDMMPTLIQ

-186 NIHIHFGLS
+186 NVHIHFGLS

-227 SGIYHGLLKEE
+227 SGVFHGLLKEE
-238 TRSNLIRKEQV
+238 TRSNLLRKEQI
-249 LANLKTDLMTSVY
+249 LANLKADLMTSVY
-262 QEDKI
+262 QEEKI

-278 AYNHLPLNKRW
+278 AYNHLPLNKKW

-310 SYLQN
+310 SYLKN

-321 QEFLQET
+321 QEFLKET
-328 RELLKTYAGVYSAE
+328 REFLKTYEGVYSAE
-342 KNQVYKKIRKV
+342 KNQVYEKLRKV

-365 GYDLEHHL
+365 GYDLEHHM

-390 SFREAAP
+390 SFKEAAP
-397 QIQDVPLE
+397 QIQDVQLE
-405 KNLKNFSVLN
+405 KNLDHFSILN
-415 QKKIL
+415 QQKIL
-420 EQLPKASVVKSQK
+420 EQYPEASVVKSLK

-439 YFVKPREQP
+439 YSVKAGEQP

-458 YDTDGKGIGQPE
+458 YDKTGKGIGKPE
-470 LVLDYVYDISQLTE
+470 FVSDYVYDVNQLTE
-484 NIQMKTLTLKDLS
+484 NIQLKSLTLKDLS
-497 LLSSNELKEL
+497 LLSSSELKEL

-512 LKPNP
+512 LKP
-517 TEKERRELGTYRYA
+517 TLSERERRELGTFRYA

-543 LQVRQKLLEQI
+543 LQVCQKLLEQI

-568 QSITQELQA
+568 QSLTQELRA
-577 IQLQLTPNYKLSE
+577 IELQLTPNFKLSG
-590 DEQLLKQRLKGQF
+590 DDKALKERLKSQF
-603 EDSVALPIN
+603 EDSVSLPVS
-612 KATAGT
+612 KATPGA
-618 IQLPIRQLRSEIG
+618 IQLPIRQLRAEMKL
-631 FVNQL
+631 VNQI
-636 QDDGI
+636 QDDNV
-641 LTLLKGVT
+641 LTLLRGRPT
-649 TSKEAYVEELQTHIS
+649 TKRDYVEELQTHIS
-664 IFQLKYQINTRNQ
+664 IFQLKYQINNRNQ
-677 QMDQLSDE
+677 QMSQLSDE
-685 SAIKEMKIAN
+685 AAIKEMRVAN
-695 AQGFTELKRLYAKL
+695 AKGFSELKRLYEKL
-709 QPNEENQSQITQ
+709 QPTDDSQNQIAQT
-721 AVSEQLQERKV
+721 VSRQLQERKV
-732 IKKAQM
+732 TKKTQL
-738 QQSQGSGRI
+738 QQSQGPI
-747 NTDFMRQLTASLK
+747 KLDTDFMRQLSSSLN
-760 RSQQASKKALME
+760 RSQQANKKALME

>member
-1 MVSEQKSPGITFMI
+1 MK
-15 QYTEANAQYVD
+15 D
-26 YTNRDEAV
+26 
-34 KIDDELSLETSRQ
+34 
-47 MIEGLTEDEMIRI
+47 
-60 QEAVPET
+60 
-67 QLNFREYIDYMN
+67 
-79 RSYATEE
+79 
-86 QSEELTAV
+86 
-94 FTQEADYLQKQRLTE
+94 
-109 LKNQLETAYKNGS
+109 
-122 LLWQGVI
+122 
-129 SFDNA
+129 
-134 FLAEQG
+134 
-140 LYDVATGQVDQK
+140 
-152 AIKAVMRDMMPTLIQ
+152 
-167 KEGLSDSAFWWG
+167 
-179 NIHLNTD
+179 
-186 NIHIHFGLS
+186 
-195 EVESNRDK
+195 
-203 IFYRPRGRM
+203 
-212 EYKGNFSQKTINRFK
+212 
-227 SGIYHGLLKEE
+227 
-238 TRSNLIRKEQV
+238 
-249 LANLKTDLMTSVY
+249 
-262 QEDKI
+262 
-267 TSSAEKNFLEQ
+267 
-278 AYNHLPLNKRW
+278 
-289 RYGSNARDFAVSK
+289 
-302 FFLDRYLD
+302 
-310 SYLQN
+310 
-315 EGSVAY
+315 
-321 QEFLQET
+321 
-328 RELLKTYAGVYSAE
+328 
-342 KNQVYKKIRKV
+342 
-353 DGQTIRTLAESK
+353 
-365 GYDLEHHL
+365 
-373 ARRVMDLRER
+373 
-383 LANNILR
+383 
-390 SFREAAP
+390 
-397 QIQDVPLE
+397 
-405 KNLKNFSVLN
+405 FSVLN

-470 LVLDYVYDISQLTE
+470 FVLDYVYDISQLTE

-543 LQVRQKLLEQI
+543 MQVRQKLLEQI

-747 NTDFMRQLTASLK
+747 NTDFMKQLTASLK

>member
-1 MVSEQKSPGITFMI
+1 MNVSSSPNITFML
-15 QYTEANAQYVD
+15 QYTEANSQYVD

-34 KIDDELSLETSRQ
+34 KIDEELSLETNRQ
-47 MIEGLTEDEMIRI
+47 IVEGLTEDEMDKI
-60 QEAVPET
+60 QEVVPET

-79 RSYATEE
+79 RSYATEN

-94 FTQEADYLQKQRLTE
+94 FTQEADYLQKRRLND
-109 LKNQLETAYKNGS
+109 LKNKLESAYQNGS

-152 AIKAVMRDMMPTLIQ
+152 AIKAAMRDMMPTLIQ
-167 KEGLSDSAFWWG
+167 KEGLSDSTFWWG

-186 NIHIHFGLS
+186 NVHIHFGLS

-227 SGIYHGLLKEE
+227 SGVFHGLLKEE
-238 TRSNLIRKEQV
+238 TRSNLLRKEQI
-249 LANLKTDLMTSVY
+249 LANLKADLMTSVY
-262 QEDKI
+262 QEEKI

-278 AYNHLPLNKRW
+278 AYNHLPLNKKW

-310 SYLQN
+310 SYLKN

-321 QEFLQET
+321 QEFLKET
-328 RELLKTYAGVYSAE
+328 REFLKTYEGVYSAE
-342 KNQVYKKIRKV
+342 KNQVYEKLRKV

-365 GYDLEHHL
+365 GYDLEHHM

-390 SFREAAP
+390 SFKEAAP
-397 QIQDVPLE
+397 QIQDIQLE
-405 KNLKNFSVLN
+405 KNLNHFSILN
-415 QKKIL
+415 QQKIL
-420 EQLPKASVVKSQK
+420 EQYPEASVVKSLK

-439 YFVKPREQP
+439 YSVKAGEHP

-458 YDTDGKGIGQPE
+458 YDKTGKGIGKPE
-470 LVLDYVYDISQLTE
+470 FVSDYVYDVNQLTE
-484 NIQMKTLTLKDLS
+484 NIQLKTLTLKDLS
-497 LLSSNELKEL
+497 LLSSSELKEL

-512 LKPNP
+512 SKP
-517 TEKERRELGTYRYA
+517 TLSERERRELGTFRYA

-568 QSITQELQA
+568 QSLTQELRA
-577 IQLQLTPNYKLSE
+577 IELQLTPNFKLSE
-590 DEQLLKQRLKGQF
+590 DDKALKEQLKSQF
-603 EDSVALPIN
+603 EDSVSLPVS
-612 KATAGT
+612 KATPKA
-618 IQLPIRQLRSEIG
+618 IQLPIRQLRAEMG
-631 FVNQL
+631 LVNQI
-636 QDDGI
+636 QDDNI
-641 LTLLKGVT
+641 LTLLRGRPT
-649 TSKEAYVEELQTHIS
+649 TKRDYVEELQTHIS
-664 IFQLKYQINTRNQ
+664 IFQLKYQINNRNQ
-677 QMDQLSDE
+677 QISQLSDE
-685 SAIKEMKIAN
+685 AAIKEMRVAN
-695 AQGFTELKRLYAKL
+695 AKGFSELKRLYEKL
-709 QPNEENQSQITQ
+709 QPTDDSQSQIAQT
-721 AVSEQLQERKV
+721 VSRQLQERKV
-732 IKKAQM
+732 IKKTQL
-738 QQSQGSGRI
+738 QQSQGPI
-747 NTDFMRQLTASLK
+747 KLDTDFMRQLSLALN
-760 RSQQASKKALME
+760 RSQQANKKALME

>member
-1 MVSEQKSPGITFMI
+1 MNVSSSPNITFML
-15 QYTEANAQYVD
+15 QYTEANPQYVD

-34 KIDDELSLETSRQ
+34 KIDEELSLETNRQ
-47 MIEGLTEDEMIRI
+47 MIEGLTEDEMTRI

-79 RSYATEE
+79 RSYATEN
-86 QSEELTAV
+86 QSEEITAV
-94 FTQEADYLQKQRLTE
+94 FTQEADYLQKRRLND
-109 LKNQLETAYKNGS
+109 LKNKLESAYQNGS

-129 SFDNA
+129 SFDNT

-152 AIKAVMRDMMPTLIQ
+152 AIKAAMRDMMPTLIQ
-167 KEGLSDSAFWWG
+167 KEGLSTSAFWWG

-195 EVESNRDK
+195 EIESNRDK

-262 QEDKI
+262 QADKI

-342 KNQVYKKIRKV
+342 KNQVYEKIRKV

-397 QIQDVPLE
+397 QIQDVQLE

-470 LVLDYVYDISQLTE
+470 FVLDYVYDISQLTE

-531 LKLSMLEASQKE
+531 LKLSVLEASQKE

-554 QPLASDQPFVDFKK
+554 QPLASDQPFVNFKK

-641 LTLLKGVT
+641 LMLLKGVT

-677 QMDQLSDE
+677 QMNQLSDE

-721 AVSEQLQERKV
+721 AVSKQLQERKV

>member
-1 MVSEQKSPGITFMI
+1 MNVSSSPSITFML
-15 QYTEANAQYVD
+15 QYTEANSGFVD

-34 KIDDELSLETSRQ
+34 KIDEELSLETNRQ
-47 MIEGLTEDEMIRI
+47 MIEGLTEDEMTRI

-79 RSYATEE
+79 RSYATEK

-94 FTQEADYLQKQRLTE
+94 FTQEADYLQKRRLND
-109 LKNQLETAYKNGS
+109 LKNKLESAYENGS

-152 AIKAVMRDMMPTLIQ
+152 AIKAAMRDMIPTLIQ

-186 NIHIHFGLS
+186 NVHIHFGLS
-195 EVESNRDK
+195 EVESNREK

-227 SGIYHGLLKEE
+227 SGVYHGLLKEE
-238 TRSNLIRKEQV
+238 TRSNLLRKEQI
-249 LANLKTDLMTSVY
+249 LANLKADLITSVY
-262 QEDKI
+262 QEEKI

-278 AYNHLPLNKRW
+278 AYNHLPLNKKW

-315 EGSVAY
+315 DGSVAY
-321 QEFLQET
+321 QKFLKET
-328 RELLKTYAGVYSAE
+328 REFLLAYEGVYSAE
-342 KNQVYKKIRKV
+342 KNQIYEKLRKV

-373 ARRVMDLRER
+373 ARRIMDLRER

-390 SFREAAP
+390 SFKEAAP
-397 QIQDVPLE
+397 QIQDIQLE
-405 KNLKNFSVLN
+405 KNLENFSVLN
-415 QKKIL
+415 QNKIL
-420 EQLPKASVVKSQK
+420 DQLPEASVVKSLEY
-433 AWQKLG
+433 WQKLG
-439 YFVKPREQP
+439 YSVKTGEQP
-448 LEIIKPVYEA
+448 ISIIKPIYEA
-458 YDTDGKGIGQPE
+458 YDKHGKGIGQPE
-470 LVLDYVYDISQLTE
+470 FVQDYVYDISQLTE

-497 LLSSNELKEL
+497 LLSSSELKEL

-512 LKPNP
+512 SKP
-517 TEKERRELGTYRYA
+517 TLSEKESRELGTFRYA

-554 QPLASDQPFVDFKK
+554 QPLASDHPFVDFKK
-568 QSITQELQA
+568 QSLMQELRA
-577 IQLQLTPNYKLSE
+577 IELQLTPNFKLSE
-590 DEQLLKQRLKGQF
+590 DDKTLKERLKSQF
-603 EDSVALPIN
+603 EDSVVFPIS
-612 KATAGT
+612 KATPRA
-618 IQLPIRQLRSEIG
+618 IQLPIRQLRAEMGLVSQI
-631 FVNQL
+631 
-636 QDDGI
+636 QDDNI
-641 LTLLKGVT
+641 LTLLKGRPT
-649 TSKEAYVEELQTHIS
+649 TKQDYVEELQTHIS
-664 IFQLKYQINTRNQ
+664 IFQLKYQINNRNQ
-677 QMDQLSDE
+677 QISQLSDE
-685 SAIKEMKIAN
+685 AAIKEMRVAN
-695 AQGFTELKRLYAKL
+695 AKGFSELKRLYEKL
-709 QPNEENQSQITQ
+709 QLTNDSQSQIVQT
-721 AVSEQLQERKV
+721 VFRQLQERKV
-732 IKKAQM
+732 LKKTQL
-738 QQSQGSGRI
+738 QQSQGPI
-747 NTDFMRQLTASLK
+747 KLDTDFMRQLSSSLN
-760 RSQQASKKALME
+760 RSQQTNKKALME

>member
-1 MVSEQKSPGITFMI
+1 MSLSSSPNITFML
-15 QYTEANAQYVD
+15 QYTEANSQYVD

-34 KIDDELSLETSRQ
+34 KMDEELSLENYRQ
-47 MIEGLTEDEMIRI
+47 MVEGLTEEEMSRI

-86 QSEELTAV
+86 QSDELTAV
-94 FTQEADYLQKQRLTE
+94 FTQEADYLQKRRLTD
-109 LKNQLETAYKNGS
+109 LKNKLESAYQNGS

-140 LYDVATGQVDQK
+140 LYDTATGQVDQK

-167 KEGLSDSAFWWG
+167 TEGLSDSAFWWG

-195 EVESNRDK
+195 EVESNREK

-227 SGIYHGLLKEE
+227 SGVYHGLLKEE
-238 TRSNLIRKEQV
+238 IRSNLIRKEQV
-249 LANLKTDLMTSVY
+249 LANLKANLMASVY

-267 TSSAEKNFLEQ
+267 TSSTEKNFLEQ
-278 AYNHLPLNKRW
+278 AYNYLPLNKKW

-315 EGSVAY
+315 EGHAAY

-328 RELLKTYAGVYSAE
+328 REFLKTYQGVYSSE
-342 KNQVYKKIRKV
+342 KNQIYEKIRKV
-353 DGQTIRTLAESK
+353 DGKTIRTLAESK

-383 LANNILR
+383 LANTILK
-390 SFREAAP
+390 SFREASP
-397 QIQDVPLE
+397 RIQDIQLE
-405 KNLKNFSVLN
+405 KNLESFSSLN
-415 QKKIL
+415 QRKIL
-420 EQLPKASVVKSQK
+420 EQIPKASVVKSLN

-439 YFVKPREQP
+439 YSVKEGLKPI
-448 LEIIKPVYEA
+448 EIVKPVYEA
-458 YDTDGKGIGQPE
+458 YDKHGTGIGQPE
-470 LVLDYVYDISQLTE
+470 FVTDYVYDISQLTE
-484 NIQMKTLTLKDLS
+484 NIQTKTLTLKDLS
-497 LLSSNELKEL
+497 LLSSSELTEL

-512 LKPNP
+512 SKSDL
-517 TEKERRELGTYRYA
+517 TEKERRELGTFRYA

-568 QSITQELQA
+568 QSIAQELQA
-577 IQLQLTPNYKLSE
+577 IELQLTPNYQLSE
-590 DEQLLKQRLKGQF
+590 DNQLLKQRLKSQF
-603 EDSVALPIN
+603 EDSVALPID

-618 IQLPIRQLRSEIG
+618 IQIPIRQLRTEIG
-631 FVNQL
+631 LVSQM
-636 QDDGI
+636 QDDRI
-641 LTLLKGVT
+641 LSLLKGST
-649 TSKEAYVEELQTHIS
+649 TTKQAYIEELQTKVS
-664 IFQLKYQINTRNQ
+664 IFQLKYQINNRNQ

-685 SAIKEMKIAN
+685 SAIKEMKLVN
-695 AQGFTELKRLYAKL
+695 AQGFSELKRLYAKL
-709 QPNEENQSQITQ
+709 QPTEDNQNQITQ
-721 AVSEQLQERKV
+721 AVSKQLQERRI
-732 IKKAQM
+732 IKKTQL
-738 QQSQGSGRI
+738 QQSQGSSRI
-747 NTDFMRQLTASLK
+747 NTDFMRQLTASLTH
-760 RSQQASKKALME
+760 SQQASKRALME